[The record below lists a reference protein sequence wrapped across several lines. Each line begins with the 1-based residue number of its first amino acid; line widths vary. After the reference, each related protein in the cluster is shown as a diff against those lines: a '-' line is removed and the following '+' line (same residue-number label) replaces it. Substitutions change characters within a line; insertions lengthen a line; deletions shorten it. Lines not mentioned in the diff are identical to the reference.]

1 MAEFDVND
9 VKRRMDGA
17 IESFKKDLAGLRT
30 GRASSN
36 LLEPVV
42 VEAYGNRMPLTQ
54 VGTIGVPEPR
64 LLTVQVWDRGLV
76 KATEKAIR
84 DSGLGLNPQTEGST
98 IRVPIPDL
106 SQERRHE
113 LAKVAHK
120 YAEATRVAIRNVRR
134 DAMDALKK
142 AEKAGDI
149 SQDDQ
154 KVKADKVQGIT
165 DQHIKAVDEALAAK
179 EKEIMQ
185 V

>member
-1 MAEFDVND
+1 VADFDLSD
-9 VKRRMDGA
+9 IKRRMDGA
-17 IESFKKDLAGLRT
+17 IDSFKKDLAGLRT
-30 GRASSN
+30 GRASAS

-42 VEAYGNRMPLTQ
+42 VEAYGNRMPLNQ

-64 LLTVQVWDRGLV
+64 LITVQVWDRGLV

-120 YAEATRVAIRNVRR
+120 YAEHTRVAIRNVRR
-134 DAMDALKK
+134 DAMDGLKK
-142 AEKAGDI
+142 AEKASDI
-149 SQDDQ
+149 SQDEQ
-154 KVKADKVQGIT
+154 KVSADKVQATT
-165 DQHIKAVDEALAAK
+165 DQHIKAVDDALAAK

>member
-17 IESFKKDLAGLRT
+17 IEAFKKDLAGLRT

-106 SQERRHE
+106 SQERRQE

-142 AEKAGDI
+142 AEKASEI

-154 KVKADKVQGIT
+154 KTKADKVQVIT

>member
-1 MAEFDVND
+1 VADTDIND

-17 IESFKKDLAGLRT
+17 IESFKKELAGLRT
-30 GRASSN
+30 GRASTH
-36 LLEPVV
+36 LLEPIV
-42 VEAYGNRMPLTQ
+42 VEAYGNRMPLNQ
-54 VGTIGVPEPR
+54 VGTVGVPEPR

-84 DSGLGLNPQTEGST
+84 DSGLGLNPQTEGQT

-106 SQERRHE
+106 SQERRQE

-120 YAEATRVAIRNVRR
+120 YAEQARVAVRNVRR
-134 DAMDALKK
+134 DAMDGLKK
-142 AEKAGDI
+142 AEKASEI
-149 SQDDQ
+149 TQDEQ
-154 KVKADKVQGIT
+154 KVKGDKVQTLT
-165 DQHIKAVDEALAAK
+165 DQHIKLIDEALASK